1 MGAPGT
7 ENLSVALAMFPGC
20 LIVGPRALNAV
31 IEVRLLAREAQGVQV
46 WEVFGKC
53 TPGGG

>member
-7 ENLSVALAMFPGC
+7 ENLSVALAMFPGR